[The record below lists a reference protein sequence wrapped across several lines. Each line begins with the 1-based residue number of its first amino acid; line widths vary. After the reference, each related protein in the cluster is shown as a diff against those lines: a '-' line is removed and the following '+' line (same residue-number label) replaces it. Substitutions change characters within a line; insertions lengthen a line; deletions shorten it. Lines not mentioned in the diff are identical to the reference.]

1 MGLSESE
8 QRKLDEIERAL
19 EQEDPRFAASISI
32 QRVRRRR
39 RTVVAIAFL
48 LGVTVLLIGLVET
61 AQSVIAGVVIS
72 VVGLLTMLAGATLVL
87 RGPRHG
93 S

>member
-19 EQEDPRFAASISI
+19 QREDPGFAASISI

-39 RTVVAIAFL
+39 IVLAIAFL
-48 LGVTVLLIGLVET
+48 LGVVVLLIGLVLT
-61 AQSVIAGVVIS
+61 AQSVIVGVVIS
-72 VVGLLTMLAGATLVL
+72 VVGLLTMLAGVGVFF
-87 RGPRHG
+87 RGPRRG

>member
-8 QRKLDEIERAL
+8 QRKLAEIERAL

-39 RTVVAIAFL
+39 RTFVAVAFL
-48 LGVTVLLIGLVET
+48 LGVMVLLIGLLGT
-61 AQSVIAGVVIS
+61 AQSVIVGVVIS
-72 VVGLLTMLAGATLVL
+72 VVGLLTMFAGVTLIL
-87 RGPRHG
+87 RGPRHR